1 MGWIVQSK
9 AEALRTNRFHFIVLS
24 CHCRMLLL
32 GLDARMSE
40 KCDGGSSSVSLC
52 VECERLIKR
61 LSESKAMSPVYLAAL
76 AHY

>member
-9 AEALRTNRFHFIVLS
+9 AKALVTNRFHFIVLS

-40 KCDGGSSSVSLC
+40 KCDGGRSSVSLI
-52 VECERLIKR
+52 VECERLSKR
-61 LSESKAMSPVYLAAL
+61 LSESKARLPVYLV
-76 AHY
+76 AHYY